1 MTGNL
6 FLLSK
11 HGYLLHWITQRGKF
25 NFLSGTVGS
34 MTPVTYV
41 AEDGLVGHHWRRCP
55 WSCEGSMPQCRGMP
69 GQVGRS
75 GRVVERIPSQ
85 KQGKGKWDR
94 TFVEG
99 KLGKGITFEM

>member
-1 MTGNL
+1 
-6 FLLSK
+6 
-11 HGYLLHWITQRGKF
+11 
-25 NFLSGTVGS
+25 
-34 MTPVTYV
+34 
-41 AEDGLVGHHWRRCP
+41 
-55 WSCEGSMPQCRGMP
+55 MP